1 MNRTPPPKL
10 TIYLLNRFGS
20 PYHRESL
27 AGDLIEQFQS
37 GRSTWWLWR
46 QVLSAILA
54 ARVRSIES
62 KHWPSMARTALR
74 VVNAIMLA
82 AAIALGVGTLTRA
95 DSTQTNCV
103 LHVRC

>member
-1 MNRTPPPKL
+1 MNCTPPPKSA
-10 TIYLLNRFGS
+10 IYLLTRFGS

-46 QVLSAILA
+46 QILSAILA
-54 ARVRSIES
+54 ARMRSIES
-62 KHWPSMARTALR
+62 KHWPSIAKTALR
-74 VVNAIMLA
+74 VINAIMLA

-95 DSTQTNCV
+95 DSPQTTCV